1 MSKISTNKS
10 WENIFNR
17 FDIFNEISR
26 NKYFDIT
33 ADQIKAV
40 DGKEA
45 RLMTKVDFREN
56 LPPIMLEE
64 NLSILAVK
72 NGLYRIAK
80 NDPFIN
86 INKIIEGQYRFNI
99 HLILSPPIVEIL
111 ISVV

>member
-1 MSKISTNKS
+1 MSKISTHKS

-17 FDIFNEISR
+17 FDIVKEVKK

-56 LPPIMLEE
+56 LPKIMNEE
-64 NLSILAVK
+64 NLSILAIK

-80 NDPFIN
+80 NDPFID
-86 INKIIEGQYRFNI
+86 INK
-99 HLILSPPIVEIL
+99 EIKT
-111 ISVV
+111 